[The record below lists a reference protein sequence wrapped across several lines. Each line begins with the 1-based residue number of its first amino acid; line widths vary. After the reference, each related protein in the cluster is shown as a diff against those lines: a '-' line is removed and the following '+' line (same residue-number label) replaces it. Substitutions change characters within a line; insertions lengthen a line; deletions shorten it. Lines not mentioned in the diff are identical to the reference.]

1 MPPWTSR
8 SGSSFP
14 GAIKAPIRYTVGR
27 MSTISERLGR
37 LFEAERTVRALH
49 AELAKEDRAALVA
62 ELAAQKTAAL
72 KAPDGRE
79 AELRLVRIA
88 ELAGEL
94 EGPAAVDLLLDILGT
109 DHPEAR
115 VVAGEVL
122 EAVAFDRFKEVAL
135 GIERALERLPKGN
148 PALGELPFL
157 LAEVG
162 EPGCA
167 KLLGRFLQN
176 EDAEVVAS
184 AIEAMAELGDPASI
198 PFLAKL
204 EKDGRQVQLD
214 DEEGGE
220 RVSIADL
227 AHEAKEIL
235 EEMMEEAAPAPARK
249 PPPPPAPRKGRR

>member
-1 MPPWTSR
+1 MASVEQTLSD
-8 SGSSFP
+8 
-14 GAIKAPIRYTVGR
+14 
-27 MSTISERLGR
+27 
-37 LFEAERTVRALH
+37 LFDAERKARELH
-49 AELAKEDRAALVA
+49 TSLRGEGDAALVPVLAKATA
-62 ELAAQKTAAL
+62 EAL
-72 KAPDGRE
+72 KIEDDAE
-79 AELRLVRIA
+79 ATIRLVR
-88 ELAGEL
+88 LALLLGDL
-94 EGPAAVDLLLDILGT
+94 EGDKVVDLLIDILGGVS
-109 DHPEAR
+109 PEAR
-115 VVAGEVL
+115 VAAGEGL
-122 EAVAFDRFKEVAL
+122 EGLAFDRFKEVAL

-184 AIEAMAELGDPASI
+184 AIEAMAELGDPAAI

-204 EKDGRQVQLD
+204 AKDGRQVQLD

-235 EEMMEEAAPAPARK
+235 EEMAEDLAPVPPRK
-249 PPPPPAPRKGRR
+249 PPPPPPQKKGRR

>member
-1 MPPWTSR
+1 
-8 SGSSFP
+8 
-14 GAIKAPIRYTVGR
+14 
-27 MSTISERLGR
+27 MSTVEKTLQA
-37 LFEAERTVRALH
+37 LFDAERSAREHHSALRGEGD
-49 AELAKEDRAALVA
+49 AKLVPVLAKATA
-62 ELAAQKTAAL
+62 EAL
-72 KAPDGRE
+72 KLEDEDEGS
-79 AELRLVRIA
+79 LRLIRIA
-88 ELAGEL
+88 LLLGDL
-94 EGPAAVDLLLDILGT
+94 EGDKVVDLLIDILGGPS
-109 DHPEAR
+109 PEAR
-115 VVAGEVL
+115 IAAGEGL
-122 EAVAFDRFKEVAL
+122 EGLAFDRFKEVAL
-135 GIERALERLPKGN
+135 GIERALERLPKGS

-184 AIEAMAELGDPASI
+184 AIEAMAELGDPAAI
-198 PFLAKL
+198 PLLAKL

-235 EEMMEEAAPAPARK
+235 AEMAQEMSPVPARK
-249 PPPPPAPRKGRR
+249 PPPPPPKKGRR

>member
-1 MPPWTSR
+1 MASPEETL
-8 SGSSFP
+8 
-14 GAIKAPIRYTVGR
+14 KA
-27 MSTISERLGR
+27 
-37 LFEAERTVRALH
+37 LFDAERAARKHHSALRAEGDAKLVPVLQKATASALKLEEGEEATLQLVRL
-49 AELAKEDRAALVA
+49 ALV
-62 ELAAQKTAAL
+62 LG
-72 KAPDGRE
+72 D
-79 AELRLVRIA
+79 
-88 ELAGEL
+88 L
-94 EGPAAVDLLLDILGT
+94 EGDKVVDLLIDILGGSS
-109 DHPEAR
+109 PEAR
-115 VVAGEVL
+115 IAAGEGL
-122 EAVAFDRFKEVAL
+122 EGLAYDRFKEVAL

>member
-1 MPPWTSR
+1 MDVAMASPEETL
-8 SGSSFP
+8 
-14 GAIKAPIRYTVGR
+14 KALFDAERAARQHHSDLRAEGDSKLIPVLSKATASALKLEEGEE
-27 MSTISERLGR
+27 STI
-37 LFEAERTVRALH
+37 
-49 AELAKEDRAALVA
+49 
-62 ELAAQKTAAL
+62 Q
-72 KAPDGRE
+72 
-79 AELRLVRIA
+79 LVRIA
-88 ELAGEL
+88 LLLGDL
-94 EGPAAVDLLLDILGT
+94 EGDKVVDLLIDILGGVS
-109 DHPEAR
+109 PEAR
-115 VVAGEVL
+115 IAAGEGL
-122 EAVAFDRFKEVAL
+122 EGLAYDRFKEVAL
-135 GIERALERLPKGN
+135 GIERAIERLPKGS
-148 PALGELPFL
+148 PALSELPFL

-214 DEEGGE
+214 DDDGE

-235 EEMMEEAAPAPARK
+235 QEMAEEAMPA
-249 PPPPPAPRKGRR
+249 PPPPPPRKGPPPQKKARR